1 MRAEWRDT
9 HDHHMS
15 HVAIRKSCKTAA
27 LCYISKC
34 QHHGGLLS
42 QTTRVSG
49 QIYGGGGKFQDGIKE
64 LTHTLSNTHT
74 HTNASTL
81 FKCVCVCVCVLIS
94 MCACVCDSRRRAWVR
109 VCVCVGVRARTH
121 LENHVCMY
129 IYVCVWLSMQLTLN
143 NKMRLGKGLRL
154 LHWRHSAETPPP
166 THLTWHVKW
175 IAYGQ
180 LV

>member
-81 FKCVCVCVCVLIS
+81 FKCVCVCVCVCVFVCSSVCVPVCATVEEEPECVWECAHAHIWRT
-94 MCACVCDSRRRAWVR
+94 MCVCIYMCVCD
-109 VCVCVGVRARTH
+109 
-121 LENHVCMY
+121 
-129 IYVCVWLSMQLTLN
+129 
-143 NKMRLGKGLRL
+143 
-154 LHWRHSAETPPP
+154 
-166 THLTWHVKW
+166 
-175 IAYGQ
+175 
-180 LV
+180 